1 MAKKKEEEFILDEEV
16 LKEQIQ
22 QPQQPVVQVQEPPKK
37 GKVKTVERPDA
48 ENFVNPLRKEII
60 TVKFLPQPGTIS
72 DPKHVLYGGL
82 SERSFVNI
90 TVPRLRS
97 GTLVNVLTDSEKEY
111 LEAIMGLEEGAL
123 NVYNKVDNFW
133 SSSTEG
139 GISSVRLTKQDTRLD
154 LSNPLDYIKYK
165 ILLANKDLIA
175 PDLQTLQDKPKA
187 TYKFV
192 LVSDNNSN
200 VVAKTKLDIR
210 MQGYMELGKLMMN
223 HDVLKAIVELLTSKP
238 VAKNTKLEF
247 LQTKAGELLDAD
259 PKMFLN
265 VVKDPLLDT
274 KILIKKCIDAGLIS
288 KRGDYH
294 YLRSDNSPLCESG
307 EDPTLSVAAKF
318 LNNPR
323 RQEIK
328 FSLETKLNQ

>member
-16 LKEQIQ
+16 LNESVQ
-22 QPQQPVVQVQEPPKK
+22 QQTPAVQVQEPPKR
-37 GKVKTVERPDA
+37 GKVKTVERTDT
-48 ENFVNPLRKEII
+48 ENYVNPLRKEII
-60 TVKFLPQPGTIS
+60 TVKFLPQPGTIN

-82 SERSFVNI
+82 SERSFINI

-97 GTLVNVLTDSEKEY
+97 GTLVNVLTDSEKQY

-123 NVYNKVDNFW
+123 NIYNKVDNFW

-139 GISSVRLTKQDTRLD
+139 GISSVRLTKEDTRLD

-192 LVSDNNSN
+192 LISDNTSN
-200 VVAKTKLDIR
+200 VVAKTKLDVK
-210 MQGYMELGKLMMN
+210 MQSYFEFGKIQN
-223 HDVLKAIVELLTSKP
+223 NYDVLKAVIELITSKP
-238 VAKNTKLEF
+238 IAKNTKLEF
-247 LQTKAGELLDAD
+247 LQTKAGDLLDAD
-259 PKMFLN
+259 PKLFLN
-265 VVKDPLLDT
+265 VVKDPLLET
-274 KILIKKCIDAGLIS
+274 KILIKKSVDAGFIS
-288 KRGDYH
+288 KRGDYY

-318 LNNPR
+318 LNNPK

-328 FSLETKLNQ
+328 FSLETKLSQ

>member
-1 MAKKKEEEFILDEEV
+1 MAKKKEEEFNLDEEV
-16 LKEQIQ
+16 LNESVQ
-22 QPQQPVVQVQEPPKK
+22 QQTPVVQVQEPPKR
-37 GKVKTVERPDA
+37 GKIKTVERTDT
-48 ENFVNPLRKEII
+48 ENYVNPLRKEII
-60 TVKFLPQPGTIS
+60 TVKFLPQPGTIN

-82 SERSFVNI
+82 SERSFINI

-97 GTLVNVLTDSEKEY
+97 GTLVNVLTDSEKQY

-123 NVYNKVDNFW
+123 NIYNKVDNFW

-139 GISSVRLTKQDTRLD
+139 GISSVRLTKEDTRLD

-192 LVSDNNSN
+192 LISDNTSN
-200 VVAKTKLDIR
+200 VVAKTKLDVK
-210 MQGYMELGKLMMN
+210 MQSYFEFGKIQN
-223 HDVLKAIVELLTSKP
+223 NYDVLKAVIELITSKP
-238 VAKNTKLEF
+238 IAKNTKLEF
-247 LQTKAGELLDAD
+247 LQTKAGDLLDAD
-259 PKMFLN
+259 PKLFLN
-265 VVKDPLLDT
+265 VVKDPLLET
-274 KILIKKCIDAGLIS
+274 KILIKKSVDAGFIS
-288 KRGDYH
+288 KRGDYY

-318 LNNPR
+318 LNNPK

-328 FSLETKLNQ
+328 FSLETKLSQ